1 MGDGKVYGEKVIE
14 FLSSACILA
23 NTYGNAY
30 GGIIMAQSDI
40 KESSE
45 RFKIFN
51 TGQDIAE

>member
-1 MGDGKVYGEKVIE
+1 MIE